1 MTFSNRTT
9 QKLLLLAVV
18 SSLVLLSCGG
28 GGSGIAEGSLCDTLD
43 AVGQTAENVE
53 LTCQLM
59 GDGKLVWRPAGGEI
73 TVAQAVG
80 KGDCDKSSTVSK
92 YSASIG
98 DVSKM
103 SHIYPLGGM
112 LTSHITPIDHIYV
125 FYPESAEDHSVA
137 AGSYLVTSPAD
148 GIVVGLEDFQ
158 KTNNYPYPDHRVVV
172 EHSCNLYSVFI
183 HIGVYD
189 GILVSDMG
197 RRNQNNNAQFTQ
209 SVFCLCILYNYF
221 VFVT

>member
-28 GGSGIAEGSLCDTLD
+28 GGGSSIAEGSLCDTVD
-43 AVGQTAENVE
+43 AVGQTAENIE

-59 GDGKLVWRPAGGEI
+59 GDGKLVWRPAGGGSGGGDASAGGDM

-80 KGDCDKSSTVSK
+80 RGDCDKSSTVST

-103 SHIYPLGGM
+103 SHVYPMGGM

-125 FYPESAEDHSVA
+125 YYPQNAEDHSVP

-148 GIVVGLEDFQ
+148 GIILEI
-158 KTNNYPYPDHRVVV
+158 
-172 EHSCNLYSVFI
+172 FI
-183 HIGVYD
+183 
-189 GILVSDMG
+189 
-197 RRNQNNNAQFTQ
+197 
-209 SVFCLCILYNYF
+209 FCQ
-221 VFVT
+221 